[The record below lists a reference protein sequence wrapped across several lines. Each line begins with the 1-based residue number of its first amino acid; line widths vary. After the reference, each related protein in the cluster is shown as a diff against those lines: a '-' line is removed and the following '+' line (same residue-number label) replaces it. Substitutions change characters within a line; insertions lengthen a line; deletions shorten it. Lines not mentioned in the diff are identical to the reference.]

1 MSLERIQTLRA
12 LLHQYNHEYHVLDA
26 PTISDAQY
34 DALLQELILLE
45 KDHPELFDASSPTQR
60 VGGVVLEGF
69 EKVTHQRSMLSLGNA
84 YSYQDLLDF
93 NDRILSM
100 VNHVDYVVEA
110 KIDGLAMSIWYENGV
125 FKLAATRGD
134 GVVGENVS
142 ENIKTI
148 YDVPLVLPQPWTIE
162 VRGEVYM
169 SRQSFSQLNQQREQ
183 QGLPLFM
190 NPRNAA
196 AGSIRQLDTQLVAK
210 RKLSMFAYNW
220 VNAQDFQVVSHH
232 EALKSL
238 KDLGFK
244 VSDLTY
250 PCANIEQVYDKIK
263 MIDELRD
270 TLPFD
275 IDGVVV
281 KVNRFESQQQLG
293 FTAKTPRWAIAY
305 KFSAQEVETVLEDIF
320 LTVGRTGKIT
330 PNARLTPVIVAQTN
344 VGFAQLHNFDYIHA
358 KDIRVNDHVVVRKAG
373 DIIPEVVR
381 VNLDY
386 RHHQTPY
393 VFDGFCPVCHEETF
407 SHPDEVD
414 VYCVNPNCEARIVE
428 SLIHYAS
435 RDALNIEGLGDKK
448 VAQLVEAKLI
458 SSVEDIYRL
467 KDHVS
472 EILKLEK
479 FATKSVESLLEAI
492 EASKSLPLSKLLYAL
507 GIRHIG
513 QKAAQT
519 LAQHFV
525 SMDALMHA
533 THEDL
538 TRIKEIGDVMAKSC
552 IETMSHPSF
561 IDLIHALKSFNVNML
576 EPVKEV
582 KLSFF
587 TNKTCVL
594 TGSLQSMSR
603 NQASDWLLAHGAKV
617 SGSVSKATDIVI
629 AGEEAGS
636 KLDKARALGIMIMN
650 EDDFM
655 EVVNRET

>member
-1 MSLERIQTLRA
+1 MSLARIQTLRG
-12 LLHQYNHEYHVLDA
+12 LLHRYNHEYHVLDQ

-34 DALLQELILLE
+34 DALMQELIQLE
-45 KDHPELFDASSPTQR
+45 KSHPEAFDESSPTQR
-60 VGGVVLEGF
+60 VGGVVLDGF
-69 EKVTHQRSMLSLGNA
+69 EKVTHQRAMLSLGNA
-84 YSYQDLLDF
+84 YNYQDLLDF
-93 NDRILSM
+93 NDRVLGIVLK
-100 VNHVDYVVEA
+100 VDYVVEA
-110 KIDGLAMSIWYENGV
+110 KIDGLAMSLWYENGK

-134 GVVGENVS
+134 GVIGENVT

-148 YDVPLVLPQPWTIE
+148 YDVPLVLPQPWTME

-169 SRQSFSQLNQQREQ
+169 SRQSFLQLNQQREQ
-183 QGLPLFM
+183 QALPLFM

-220 VNAQDFQVVSHH
+220 INADDFQVKSHF
-232 EALKSL
+232 EALETL
-238 KDLGFK
+238 KQLGFK
-244 VSDLTY
+244 VSDLTHR
-250 PCANIEQVYDKIK
+250 CANIDEVYEVIK
-263 MIDELRD
+263 SIDAMRE

-281 KVNRFESQQQLG
+281 KVNDFDAQQQLG

-344 VGFAQLHNFDYIHA
+344 VGFAQLHNFDYIKS
-358 KDIRVNDHVVVRKAG
+358 KDIRVLDHVVVRKAG

-386 RHHQTPY
+386 RTIQSEY
-393 VFDGFCPVCHEETF
+393 EFDGFCPVCHEATF

-414 VYCVNPNCEARIVE
+414 VYCVNPNCEARVVE
-428 SLIHYAS
+428 SIIHYAS
-435 RDALNIEGLGDKK
+435 RDALNIDGLGEKK
-448 VAQLVEAKLI
+448 VAQLFDAKLI
-458 SSVEDIYRL
+458 TTVEDIYRL
-467 KDHVS
+467 KDHVND
-472 EILKLEK
+472 ILKLEK
-479 FATKSVESLLEAI
+479 FASKSVDSLIEAI
-492 EASKSLPLSKLLYAL
+492 EISKSLPLSKLLYAL

-519 LAQHFV
+519 LAQHFL
-525 SMDALMHA
+525 SMDALMNA
-533 THEDL
+533 SYDEL
-538 TRIKEIGDVMAKSC
+538 KNIKDVGDVMAKSC

-561 IDLIHALKSFNVNML
+561 IELINSLKAFGVNML

-594 TGSLQSMSR
+594 TGTLQSMSR
-603 NQASDWLLAHGAKV
+603 NQASDWLLQHGAKV

-650 EDDFM
+650 EDEFL
-655 EVVNRET
+655 EVMKRET